1 MSENNGLLSSG
12 LSMALRNKRY
22 IVWFYLLNL
31 VLALFGTMGFVNQA
45 GSILDHSLQS
55 DRLVH
60 GFDVGVLVEM
70 FARPEFGPAIV
81 SRLPA
86 MCLALLFMISTALF
100 MPGVFQ
106 GYASTYRLPRDQ
118 FFRACGRNL
127 WRFIRLLFVA
137 GIVFGIFTVALF
149 SLNDFLVKKAGD
161 STNEVLP
168 FTVQMIGLGVIFL
181 IMTALRVWFDLAE
194 ADVVLNDQNAVRR
207 SIAAGFRHMWQS
219 LGRLVLS
226 YVGITIFA
234 AVVLLAGIWVWMR
247 FVPAASVVGA
257 MVVSQL
263 TLLLLLIPRFWQRGV
278 AVAYWQQKMM
288 VPVVTMQPVAPTPI
302 SMPVVS
308 PPAAPEAPAV

>member
-1 MSENNGLLSSG
+1 
-12 LSMALRNKRY
+12 
-22 IVWFYLLNL
+22 
-31 VLALFGTMGFVNQA
+31 
-45 GSILDHSLQS
+45 
-55 DRLVH
+55 
-60 GFDVGVLVEM
+60 
-70 FARPEFGPAIV
+70 
-81 SRLPA
+81 
-86 MCLALLFMISTALF
+86 
-100 MPGVFQ
+100 
-106 GYASTYRLPRDQ
+106 
-118 FFRACGRNL
+118 
-127 WRFIRLLFVA
+127 VA
-137 GIVFGIFTVALF
+137 GIVFVVFAVALF

-181 IMTALRVWFDLAE
+181 IMTALRAWFDLAE

-207 SIAAGFRHMWQS
+207 SIAAGFRHTWQS

-226 YVGITIFA
+226 YVGITIVA
-234 AVVLLAGIWVWMR
+234 AIVLVAGIWVWMR

-302 SMPVVS
+302 SRPVVS